1 MQCTV
6 CLLGEGT
13 VRDHMKRVECFSEA
27 LYWSARRQAN
37 DRDAKTGKERLQ
49 GTELFI
55 VVGWKEVS

>member
-13 VRDHMKRVECFSEA
+13 VRDTHEMSSVLARPFTRMPVD
-27 LYWSARRQAN
+27 SAN
-37 DRDAKTGKERLQ
+37 ERDTKTRKERLQ

-55 VVGWKEVS
+55 VVG